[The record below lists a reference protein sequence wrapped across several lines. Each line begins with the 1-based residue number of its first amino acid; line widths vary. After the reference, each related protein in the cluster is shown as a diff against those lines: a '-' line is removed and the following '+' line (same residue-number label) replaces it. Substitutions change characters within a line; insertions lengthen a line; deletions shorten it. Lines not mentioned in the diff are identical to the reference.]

1 MHVPTNVFL
10 NFVNINHFSNVESE
24 RKKSY
29 DHARQFVHLIKKEKK
44 RRREGKKKKGR
55 LVLSS
60 FWMARIIN
68 LDVN

>member
-1 MHVPTNVFL
+1 MIFILFSFVPSCSDIFFL

-24 RKKSY
+24 RKKSN

-44 RRREGKKKKGR
+44 RRREGKKKKGQ

-60 FWMARIIN
+60 FY
-68 LDVN
+68 

>member
-1 MHVPTNVFL
+1 MFRHFFL

-24 RKKSY
+24 RKKSN

-44 RRREGKKKKGR
+44 RRREGKKKKGQ

-60 FWMARIIN
+60 FY
-68 LDVN
+68 